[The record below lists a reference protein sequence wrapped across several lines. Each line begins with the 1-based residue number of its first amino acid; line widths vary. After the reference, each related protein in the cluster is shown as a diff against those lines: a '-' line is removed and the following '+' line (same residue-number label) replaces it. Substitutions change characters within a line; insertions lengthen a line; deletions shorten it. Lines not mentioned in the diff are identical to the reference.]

1 MYSKVIVF
9 LLIFLGAQQA
19 VFGADINATLIA
31 ADTATYKTLL
41 HNIENK
47 KNLTADEALEKT
59 LLEKLISS
67 KTPLQEAAIPENIKT
82 EKQYRK
88 LFLHYLDLVRNITVL
103 EKKIKHNKVK
113 ITLTEQQIQHTEPND
128 PSLLSLQL
136 EDAFY
141 HKQAGLFRQQ
151 VSAQKKEKEALS
163 RRFIEDLPEIS
174 FSSSEIKQRLQTY
187 LKFSKK
193 YSDAIVKL
201 KIDLDQIV
209 LNGDKEEIAGTT
221 MKIRN
226 MQNAY
231 LYILDDILSE
241 RFLLFAYDLQHQD
254 ERAFALENVM
264 RKQLLTMDTLSDSSI
279 YSAVLPLFL
288 SMENR
293 YLGHLLTLADSSRQE
308 MEEAVQTTWKYVNT
322 PVFSLGKTPISI
334 FKIFVTLVILVIGF
348 FIAGFY
354 KRKISLLT
362 LNQRSFTSSTR
373 TMLGNMGYYIIILIA
388 FFIALNVLGIKLSSL
403 ALVAGALSVG
413 IGFGLQNIVS
423 NFVSGLILMFERS
436 IKIGDYVQL
445 PENNNLRG
453 HVTDIRMRSTTIN
466 TNENIDIIVPNQN
479 FIQHNVINWTMNDKI
494 RRFEIPFDVK
504 YGTDADQVI
513 GIILKAVNQSGFT
526 DIYTSNEK
534 RTRVIMTGLGDN
546 SVNFELF
553 IWVKGNDTLYPKRTT
568 SRFLIMIYKA
578 LNENNIEI
586 PFPQRDLHIRSIDVE
601 IPVRTTDKNDT

>member
-1 MYSKVIVF
+1 MYSKIVIF
-9 LLIFLGAQQA
+9 LLIFFASQYSA
-19 VFGADINATLIA
+19 SGADINETLLT
-31 ADTATYKTLL
+31 ADTQTYKTLL
-41 HNIENK
+41 HHIEK
-47 KNLTADEALEKT
+47 KKKLTDNEALEKI
-59 LLEKLISS
+59 LLNKLTASQ
-67 KTPLQEAAIPENIKT
+67 PAIKKIEIPKNIKT
-82 EKQYRK
+82 EESYRK
-88 LFLHYLDLVRNITVL
+88 LFLHYLDLVRSMTLL
-103 EKKIKHNKVK
+103 EKKIKHNKIK
-113 ITLTEQQIQHTEPND
+113 ITLVQQQIQHLSPND
-128 PSLLSLQL
+128 SSLLSLEL

-141 HKQAGLFRQQ
+141 HKQSRLYEKQITL
-151 VSAQKKEKEALS
+151 QKEEKETLKE
-163 RRFIEDLPEIS
+163 RFIKNLPVIS
-174 FSSSEIKQRLQTY
+174 FSDSKIKQRLQTY

-193 YSDAIVKL
+193 YSDAIIKL
-201 KIDLDQIV
+201 KINLDQIV
-209 LNGDKEEIAGTT
+209 LNGNKNEVAESTV
-221 MKIRN
+221 KLRN

-241 RFLLFAYDLQHQD
+241 RFLLFAYALQHKD
-254 ERAFALENVM
+254 ESAFKIENIM
-264 RKQLLTMDTLSDSSI
+264 RKQLLLMDTLSDSHI

-308 MEEAVQTTWKYVNT
+308 MEEMVQTTWKYVNT
-322 PVFSLGKTPISI
+322 PIFSLGNTSISL
-334 FKIFVTLVILVIGF
+334 FKMFITLLILIIGF

-373 TMLGNMGYYIIILIA
+373 TMLANMGYYIIILMA

-494 RRFEIPFDVK
+494 RRFEIPFGVK
-504 YGTDADQVI
+504 YGTDAEKVI

-526 DIYTSNEK
+526 DIYTSNDK
-534 RTRVIMTGLGDN
+534 RTRVIMTGMGDN
-546 SVNFELF
+546 SVTFELF

-601 IPVRTTDKNDT
+601 IPVKTTDKNNI